1 METVGSVY
9 NPYIA
14 KLKKAEERLANLEKR
29 QRHYDAIAIP
39 GTLVTGRS
47 GISASYKKRLDR
59 QVEKT
64 IDLAGLLIEQRRK
77 VATLRQS
84 VQMYDNGKINA
95 QGRSVRPTRQVV
107 RRIDKSLKQL
117 LEAEMRQTYFH
128 MEIDGFATFRGHKLE
143 VLINPLWNDKSAA
156 PRGVIRQT
164 LPDGTTLDH
173 IAPSIQGVHLGA
185 TAYALMRQID
195 KDSLLTNG

>member
-1 METVGSVY
+1 MAQVAI
-9 NPYIA
+9 NPYVA
-14 KLKKAEERLANLEKR
+14 KLKKAEQRLEALEKR

-64 IDLAGLLIEQRRK
+64 IDLACALVEQRRK

-84 VQMYDNGKINA
+84 VQMYAEGKINA
-95 QGRSVRPTRQVV
+95 QGRSVSPKKPVV
-107 RRIDKSLKQL
+107 KQIDQL
-117 LEAEMRQTYFH
+117 LKWLLAAEMRQTYFY

-143 VLINPLWNDKSAA
+143 VWIDPVWEDKKAD
-156 PRGVIRQT
+156 PRGIIRQIT
-164 LPDGTTLDH
+164 PKGEVVDH
-173 IAPSIQGVHLGA
+173 IAESVQGIHLEA
-185 TAYALMRQID
+185 TAYAVMRQIEQE
-195 KDSLLTNG
+195 